1 MAFVPE
7 LLYNLIDVDGIP
19 NDDRID
25 DQVQSANLMEQLLIL
40 LRAQLRLIGKEQ
52 VSAQTMQC
60 LALIELSAHL
70 ASLQWIAIPAQ
81 DMNRSN

>member
-1 MAFVPE
+1 MAFVLE
-7 LLYNLIDVDGIP
+7 LLHDLVDVDGIP

-60 LALIELSAHL
+60 LALIGVMQA
-70 ASLQWIAIPAQ
+70 
-81 DMNRSN
+81 